1 MEGSTFSIPTHATI
15 PLTEVVRARI
25 TDARVP
31 LPVQGSIYARL
42 EHISAVPSHGRGGG
56 YSFSRLQAIDAM
68 LARIENLR
76 KAATPDVAQDPV
88 EQTQAIIEEAARR
101 IAEDIEGGGNGFGFD
116 RGFLLDMT
124 A

>member
-1 MEGSTFSIPTHATI
+1 MEGSAISIPTHATI
-15 PLTEVVRARI
+15 PLTEVMRARV

-31 LPVQGSIYARL
+31 LPVQGSTYTRL
-42 EHISAVPSHGRGGG
+42 EHISAVPSPGQGGG

-76 KAATPDVAQDPV
+76 KATTPDVVQDPV
-88 EQTQAIIEEAARR
+88 EQTQEIIEEAARR
-101 IAEDIEGGGNGFGFD
+101 IVEDIERGGNGFGFAQ
-116 RGFLLDMT
+116 GFLLDMT